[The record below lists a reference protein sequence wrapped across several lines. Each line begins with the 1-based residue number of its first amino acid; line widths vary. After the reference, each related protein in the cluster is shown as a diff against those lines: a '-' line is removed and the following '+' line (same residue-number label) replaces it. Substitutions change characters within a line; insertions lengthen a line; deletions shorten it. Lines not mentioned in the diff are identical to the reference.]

1 MSKKPLLPPLFRFCL
16 TFSHAKKSLC
26 WARRVHTEVTT
37 LPLLP
42 SHILSFL
49 HISSP
54 SSTPRSPHSLS
65 FHSYA
70 PPTCTIPR
78 CDRPSSLRRP
88 RGDVLWP
95 RPASCFPVSACVF
108 ITRSSGE
115 NLCAGG
121 EGGKGG
127 TRAKGCYFTTRHGLC
142 AILSGRMRRGKVMG
156 EEQVGGRREVGEG
169 RGLVC
174 TTNSILQVGS
184 WQGKT
189 RFSRDSGFSPACLL
203 RQL

>member
-16 TFSHAKKSLC
+16 SFSHAKKSLC

-121 EGGKGG
+121 
-127 TRAKGCYFTTRHGLC
+127 
-142 AILSGRMRRGKVMG
+142 
-156 EEQVGGRREVGEG
+156 GGRERGDTRERMLLYYTPRPVCHLVGPNAEGESDG
-169 RGLVC
+169 RGA
-174 TTNSILQVGS
+174 G
-184 WQGKT
+184 G
-189 RFSRDSGFSPACLL
+189 G
-203 RQL
+203 